1 MRAVLLIPLLTL
13 AVAANAHPVTA
24 QGVTDRDDWCDRDRG
39 GDRERGWFCEVR
51 EVMLPATGDVV
62 TVDGAPNGGIRVE
75 GWDRNEVLLR
85 ARVSARA
92 ASDEDARELVSL
104 VEVLTGRSPIHA
116 SGPRTGRRE
125 WWSVSYELLVPRRSN
140 LNLSTRNGGIRIT
153 EVTGQITFH
162 STNGGVA
169 LNHLGGNVRGSATN
183 GGLDIDLGGDAWEG
197 EGMDVQ
203 TANGGVEI
211 SVPQD
216 YSARLE
222 TGTVNGG
229 MRIDFPIMLQGR
241 FNRRITTD
249 LGRGGKT
256 IRAVT
261 TNGGVVVRR
270 G

>member
-1 MRAVLLIPLLTL
+1 MRPVFLIPVLTL
-13 AVAANAHPVTA
+13 ALAANAHPLAA

-51 EVMLPATGDVV
+51 EVRLPTGDVV
-62 TVDGAPNGGIRVE
+62 AVDGEPNGGIRVE

-92 ASDEDARELVSL
+92 RSDAAARELVSL
-104 VEVLTGRSPIHA
+104 VEVVTERSPIRA
-116 SGPRTGRRE
+116 RGPRTARRE
-125 WWSVSYELLVPRRSN
+125 WWSVSYELFVPRRSN
-140 LNLSTRNGGIRIT
+140 LDLSTQNGGIHIT
-153 EVTGQITFH
+153 EVLGQIRFH

-169 LNHLGGNVRGSATN
+169 LTRLGGNVRGSATN
-183 GGLDIDLGGDAWEG
+183 GGLVIELGGNAWEG
-197 EGMDVQ
+197 EGMDVE
-203 TANGGVEI
+203 TANGGVRI
-211 SVPQD
+211 SVPPN

-222 TGTVNGG
+222 TGTTNGG
-229 MRIDFPIMLQGR
+229 MQVDFPITVQGR

-249 LGRGGKT
+249 LGSGGKT